1 MQSLV
6 SRLRQSASLKVF
18 TIGALILV
26 LLIPL
31 AMIKGVIHERDETGQ
46 AAKFELMR
54 VWGEPQ
60 LVAGPILILP
70 YKTVQVTKHGKVF
83 EDRSYVVF
91 LPNRLNIDATVD
103 SEIRYR
109 GLHKVPVYSSAIRFT
124 GTFATPDLD
133 GLGIDPTRIE
143 WQSSYVALGVSD
155 GSAITETPALNINGR
170 TITFVPAGEQIDCL
184 PPQIIA
190 PLGAMLEENDEQEE
204 MRFDV
209 TLDING
215 TDTLRFLPL
224 GNATNASMRSVWP
237 SPSFIG
243 SYLPERREISSAGF
257 EANWKI
263 SSIGRPLPSRW
274 IAGTSTAKS
283 AESSA
288 FGVDLYMLIS
298 AYRQTLR
305 ATKYAVLFIGL
316 TYVAYFMF
324 EVVAGLRLH
333 PLQYLLVGFANS
345 LFYLLLLSLAEHI
358 GFGWS
363 YVVSSAASCGL
374 IVGYSYSVLGSRQR
388 AAIMAVILILLY
400 SFLYMTLKTESY
412 AMLAG
417 AIGLWISLAIIMYLT
432 RRIDWYAKSNADE
445 GSA

>member
-6 SRLRQSASLKVF
+6 PWLRQSASIRVF

-54 VWGEPQ
+54 VWGDEQ
-60 LVAGPILILP
+60 LVAGPILVLP
-70 YKTVQVTKHGKVF
+70 YKTIEVTKHGKVF
-83 EDRSYVVF
+83 EDQSYVVF
-91 LPNRLNIDATVD
+91 LPSTLTIEATVD

-109 GLHKVPVYSSAIRFT
+109 GLHKVPVYSSEVRFT
-124 GTFATPDLD
+124 GTFAPPDLD
-133 GLGIDPTRIE
+133 GLGIDVTRIE
-143 WQSSYVALGVSD
+143 SQGAFVALGVSD
-155 GSAITETPALNINGR
+155 GSAITKTPTLNINGH
-170 TITFVPAGEQIDCL
+170 TATFVPAGEQINSL

-190 PLGAMLEENDEQEE
+190 PLGAMLEEEGQQEK
-204 MRFDV
+204 MRFEV
-209 TLDING
+209 TLNING

-224 GNATNASMRSVWP
+224 GDTTNASMRSAWQN
-237 SPSFIG
+237 PSFIG
-243 SYLPERREISSAGF
+243 SYLPESREIAAAGF

-274 IAGTSTAKS
+274 IAGSPAAKS

-288 FGVDLYMLIS
+288 FGVSLYMPIS

-316 TYVAYFMF
+316 TFVAYFLF
-324 EVVAGLRLH
+324 EVVADLRLH

-363 YVVSSAASCGL
+363 YTISAAASCGL
-374 IVGYSYSVLGSRQR
+374 IVGYSNSVLGSRQR
-388 AAIMAVILILLY
+388 ATIMAVILILLY
-400 SFLYMTLKTESY
+400 SFLYMTLKAESY

-417 AIGLWISLAIIMYLT
+417 AIGLWLSLAIIMYLT
-432 RRIDWYAKSNADE
+432 RRIDWYAKSDPDE
-445 GSA
+445 NSG

>member
-60 LVAGPILILP
+60 LVAGPILVLP

-91 LPNRLNIDATVD
+91 LPSKLNINATVN
-103 SEIRYR
+103 SEVRYR
-109 GLHKVPVYSSAIRFT
+109 GLHKVPVYSSEIRFT
-124 GTFATPDLD
+124 GTFLPPDVD

-143 WQSSYVALGVSD
+143 WQSGFVALGVSD
-155 GSAITETPALNINGR
+155 GSAITATPTLNINGQ
-170 TITFVPAGEQIDCL
+170 TITFVSAGEQIDCL

-190 PLGAMLEENDEQEE
+190 PLGTMLQETGQQEE

-209 TLDING
+209 TLSING
-215 TDTLRFLPL
+215 TASLRFLPL
-224 GNATNASMRSVWP
+224 GNTTNASMRSTWQD
-237 SPSFIG
+237 PSFTG
-243 SYLPERREISSAGF
+243 SYLPETREISAAGF

-263 SSIGRPLPSRW
+263 SSIGRKLPSRW
-274 IAGTSTAKS
+274 IAGASAAKS

-288 FGVDLYMLIS
+288 FGVNLYMPIN

-316 TYVAYFMF
+316 TFVAYFMF

-345 LFYLLLLSLAEHI
+345 LFYLLLLSLAEHV

-374 IVGYSYSVLGSRQR
+374 IVGYSSSVLGNRQR
-388 AAIMAVILILLY
+388 ATIMAAILLLLY
-400 SFLYMTLKTESY
+400 SFLYMTLKAEIY

-445 GSA
+445 NSA